1 VLLEPSEAKRVR
13 SDASGF
19 QYERHAR
26 HRMAIPN
33 DYGDYQGQ
41 GSVGWFFAST
51 WTDSRQGNKVEDQY
65 HAGSKP

>member
-1 VLLEPSEAKRVR
+1 
-13 SDASGF
+13 
-19 QYERHAR
+19 
-26 HRMAIPN
+26 MAIPN

-41 GSVGWFFAST
+41 GSVGGFFAST